1 MQLDRIS
8 ARIAPRSAW
17 QAMDLGVRLYQQWFR
32 PLTRT
37 WLVFSLLPCALILW
51 LFGSDNIAWGLFLCW
66 WLKPLWERPLL
77 DYAAHAMFDD
87 HPDLASQLK
96 RWRSHTLSGIAP
108 WLLWRRLDPSRAFHL
123 PVTQLENQRGER
135 YRKRVQAL
143 AMGPSN
149 HGATLTVLMIHIE
162 QFIAFGL
169 VMLVMML
176 QPDQYYLSE
185 VSWLQDTSD
194 EAMWL
199 STLCWYL
206 ALMICEP
213 LYVCCGFALYLN
225 KRTWL
230 EGWDLE
236 LGLRRIGARRT
247 QRRTSSLSVLLVLL
261 LPLLLM
267 TPHRSLASDAT
278 DAAPLDTRQQAID
291 ILASPAFMPMSIEDS
306 WRLRNQDET
315 GDEDD
320 GDDSESWLSK
330 LLKYFIEQWFGDG
343 EQADADGIDLPSLA
357 DVFRFLLWVIVV
369 SLLIWLAI
377 KAPGWLRQLPDTRR
391 RSRPRTHL
399 AGLDIRPES
408 LPDDLQSAVNQALR
422 QHKHR
427 EALSLL
433 YRASLARLVS
443 LIPDGLA
450 AGATETECL
459 RALQSSQGAHPGVQF
474 LARLTPVWISTAWAH
489 RPPSE
494 ADISAL
500 ARAWQQAFDG
510 GGAE

>member
-32 PLTRT
+32 PLTQA

-51 LFGSDNIAWGLFLCW
+51 LFGSEHLGWGLFLCW

-96 RWRSHTLSGIAP
+96 RWRSHTLAGIAP

-123 PVTQLENQRGER
+123 PVTQLEGQRGER

-185 VSWLQDTSD
+185 VTWLQDTSV
-194 EAMWL
+194 ETMWV

-236 LGLRRIGARRT
+236 LGLRRIGARRSP
-247 QRRTSSLSVLLVLL
+247 RRTSSLSVLLLLL
-261 LPLLLM
+261 LPLLLVA
-267 TPHRSLASDAT
+267 PHRSLAD
-278 DAAPLDTRQQAID
+278 DTVETTPVDTQQQAID
-291 ILASPAFMPMSIEDS
+291 ILAGPAFMPMTVEES
-306 WRLRNQDET
+306 WQLRDHDEAT
-315 GDEDD
+315 DDEDTE
-320 GDDSESWLSK
+320 DDESWLSK
-330 LLKYFIEQWFGDG
+330 LLESLIKQWFEDS
-343 EQADADGIDLPSLA
+343 EETDSDGIDLPSLA
-357 DVFRFLLWVIVV
+357 DVFRFLLWVVV
-369 SLLIWLAI
+369 LSLLIWLAI
-377 KAPGWLRQLPDTRR
+377 KAPGWLKQLPRTSRR
-391 RSRPRTHL
+391 RVPRTHL

-408 LPDDLQSAVNQALR
+408 LPGDIQSAVRDALA
-422 QHKHR
+422 QHNHR

-433 YRASLARLVS
+433 YRASLARLVA

-459 RALQSSQGAHPGVQF
+459 RALQASQGAHPGVHF
-474 LARLTPVWISTAWAH
+474 LARLTPLWISTAWAH

-494 ADISAL
+494 ADITAL
-500 ARAWQQAFDG
+500 AQAWQHTFDG
-510 GGAE
+510 SAAS